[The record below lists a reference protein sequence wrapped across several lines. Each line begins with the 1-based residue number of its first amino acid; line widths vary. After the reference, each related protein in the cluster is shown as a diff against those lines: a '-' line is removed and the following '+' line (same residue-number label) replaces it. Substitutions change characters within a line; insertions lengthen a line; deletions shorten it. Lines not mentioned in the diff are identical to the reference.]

1 MIGRRSPSTP
11 KYARPSVRASSSV
24 VLEHAQNLPGRG
36 AVSRPEDKVTKSAVF
51 HSRFWQYCHRPASR
65 GASGALSGFL
75 NLPSCVSVVGNRLLI
90 CANLLRS
97 RASPRMLSSR
107 PDRSQSGV
115 NGWYRAVAG
124 HPFYVCFLFALTRWA
139 GRRTIRSSGTGSQ
152 MRETASSEMSNPVG
166 SFGSFR

>member
-1 MIGRRSPSTP
+1 MRGPLCGP
-11 KYARPSVRASSSV
+11 VRALFWSMPKTYPDEALSL
-24 VLEHAQNLPGRG
+24 VLEVRSLKVLFFTPAFGSTVIALP
-36 AVSRPEDKVTKSAVF
+36 P
-51 HSRFWQYCHRPASR
+51 